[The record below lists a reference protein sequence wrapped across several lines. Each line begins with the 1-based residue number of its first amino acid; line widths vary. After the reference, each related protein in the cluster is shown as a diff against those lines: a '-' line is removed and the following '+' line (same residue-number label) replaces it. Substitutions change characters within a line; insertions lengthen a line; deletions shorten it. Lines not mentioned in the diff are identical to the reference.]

1 MSKELQ
7 GRKLKVQRASIGK
20 RNEQLNTVTANGT
33 LGGSLTLTDGK
44 KANSNE
50 LLNYIL
56 ISNFTYN
63 NYVKILN

>member
-20 RNEQLNTVTANGT
+20 RNEQISTTNNNNNSMSNNNQVLVQ
-33 LGGSLTLTDGK
+33 DGM

-56 ISNFTYN
+56 NSNFT
-63 NYVKILN
+63 